1 MVLHCHIFII
11 SELVS
16 GTFISRGNERK
27 EEKMKKALPVF
38 SFSFL
43 SEKADGEFCSFHSGH
58 FVLIAYCAHKN
69 RAVLEIIVL
78 FMVRKAISIK
88 GK

>member
-1 MVLHCHIFII
+1 
-11 SELVS
+11 
-16 GTFISRGNERK
+16 
-27 EEKMKKALPVF
+27 MKKALLVF
-38 SFSFL
+38 FFL
-43 SEKADGEFCSFHSGH
+43 EKADGEFCSFHSGH
-58 FVLIAYCAHKN
+58 FVLIAYCAHKK

>member
-1 MVLHCHIFII
+1 
-11 SELVS
+11 
-16 GTFISRGNERK
+16 
-27 EEKMKKALPVF
+27 MKKALPVF